1 MELFKSNKPGGKTAL
16 TDVLGDAF
24 RPDTPGKSETILVI
38 TDGVPNNRNNLER
51 AIIGY
56 TNSMKNR
63 NDLLISFIQVGDSA
77 SATTWLKGLSA
88 TLTKG
93 KAKYDIIDV
102 VTSDD

>member
-1 MELFKSNKPGGKTAL
+1 
-16 TDVLGDAF
+16 
-24 RPDTPGKSETILVI
+24 
-38 TDGVPNNRNNLER
+38 
-51 AIIGY
+51 
-56 TNSMKNR
+56 MKNR
-63 NDLLISFIQVGDSA
+63 NDLLISFIQVGNSA